1 MTWRYVLPLVL
12 AGGLVAAGVGCSNSS
27 TNPQPSAQNPGVT
40 AHERPMPGAPG
51 GAGPATKGAANKP
64 KGID

>member
-12 AGGLVAAGVGCSNSS
+12 AGGLVTAGVGCSNSGS
-27 TNPQPSAQNPGVT
+27 TKAQAEGQNPGVT
-40 AHERPMPGAPG
+40 AHERPLPG
-51 GAGPATKGAANKP
+51 GPGGGGPAKGAANKP